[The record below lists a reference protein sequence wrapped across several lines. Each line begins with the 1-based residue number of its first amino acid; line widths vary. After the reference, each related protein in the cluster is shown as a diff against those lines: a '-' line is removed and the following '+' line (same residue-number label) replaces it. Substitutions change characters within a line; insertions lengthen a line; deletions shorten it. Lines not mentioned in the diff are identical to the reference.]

1 MKQVAVDIAFK
12 NAFKGQ
18 SAVKGEESFQGKHWA
33 WPSTDPGKWSP
44 ESLLI
49 LYHESGLPEQA
60 TYPQTFP
67 MWRKLEEELRGVFG
81 FPVYIENINAA
92 VSAVWRG

>member
-12 NAFKGQ
+12 KAFKGQ
-18 SAVKGEESFQGKHWA
+18 SAVNSKESFHGKHWA

-44 ESLLI
+44 TSLLI
-49 LYHESGLPEQA
+49 IYHESGLPEQA
-60 TYPQTFP
+60 MYPQTIP
-67 MWRKLEEELRGVFG
+67 LWQKLEKELEGVFG

>member
-12 NAFKGQ
+12 KAFKGQ
-18 SAVKGEESFQGKHWA
+18 SAVKGEESFQGKHWQ
-33 WPSTDPGKWSP
+33 WPSTDPGEWSP
-44 ESLLI
+44 KSLLI
-49 LYHESGLPEQA
+49 ILHESGLPEQA
-60 TYPQTFP
+60 YCPQSFP
-67 MWRKLEEELRGVFG
+67 MWQKLEKELEDVFG